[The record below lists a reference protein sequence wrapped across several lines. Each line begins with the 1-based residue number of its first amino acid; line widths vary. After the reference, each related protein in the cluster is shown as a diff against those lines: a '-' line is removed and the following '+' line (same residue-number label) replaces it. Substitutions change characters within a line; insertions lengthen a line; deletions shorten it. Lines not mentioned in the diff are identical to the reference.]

1 MHVSQNNNDYSL
13 ARRTLETAL
22 GDAGCNAETLCGYPA
37 RLTPARSQSP
47 DASDPSGT

>member
-22 GDAGCNAETLCGYPA
+22 GDAGCNAETLCGYQA
-37 RLTPARSQSP
+37 RLTTAR
-47 DASDPSGT
+47 